1 MSRQRVNVKASLAL
15 TDISWDTDRSNF
27 TPLPDFPQWKVR
39 QNRADLPEFFRCWRY
54 ERFVPAGGCTI
65 STDWGCDAVVAS

>member
-15 TDISWDTDRSNF
+15 TDISWGTDRLNF
-27 TPLPDFPQWKVR
+27 TPLPGFPKWKVR
-39 QNRADLPEFFRCWRY
+39 QNRAVLPELFRGWCD

-65 STDWGCDAVVAS
+65 STDWGCDAAVAS